1 MQSKFFLHAVYRHF
15 EFIFGAPEMKSKR
28 KKFKSFINY
37 LVKFYLADSAKFP
50 FSTWNYYHS
59 ISHDIDMAVTT
70 NSLEN
75 INLKLKRHL
84 GHGYLSSK
92 NAFRKL
98 KSFHEDQ
105 ISLYTTQI
113 CQNKMNKIKPKTL
126 KREKLLLEHLQK
138 FYSLEKADQIL
149 NLDYFATEIGCYT
162 SDNNV
167 DYFDKVPSPS

>member
-1 MQSKFFLHAVYRHF
+1 M
-15 EFIFGAPEMKSKR
+15 
-28 KKFKSFINY
+28 
-37 LVKFYLADSAKFP
+37 
-50 FSTWNYYHS
+50 
-59 ISHDIDMAVTT
+59 
-70 NSLEN
+70 
-75 INLKLKRHL
+75 

-149 NLDYFATEIGCYT
+149 NLDYFATEIGY
-162 SDNNV
+162 
-167 DYFDKVPSPS
+167 YKAPGKK